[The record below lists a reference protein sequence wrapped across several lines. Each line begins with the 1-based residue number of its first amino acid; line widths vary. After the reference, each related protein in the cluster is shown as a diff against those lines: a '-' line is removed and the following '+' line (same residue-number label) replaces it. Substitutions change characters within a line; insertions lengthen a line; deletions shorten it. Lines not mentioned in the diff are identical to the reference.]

1 MVEQSVLVLEK
12 QGPNP
17 VLSEGIHDW
26 VFECHGL
33 LHNAV
38 LIIAS
43 FLFVLYLALQAK
55 KSFLRLS
62 HGRSYIIISYYA
74 SLWLVSIL
82 NLLWCFSQAWE
93 CSPGKEF
100 AWNLLSLF
108 TTSGMLFLEVSL
120 LAFLLQGNSTSGLEA
135 LTRTFGISG
144 IIVIMWFY
152 SASLQL
158 VLMVINA
165 IYLFAF
171 GIPIFINSGYPT
183 PHVKWNLWVIH
194 KLLLTLVYG
203 FILFMYHSRWRE
215 RLPARPAYYKY
226 VTIMFI
232 LNAIALFA
240 CGITG
245 NGAAFGFWLYH
256 FTVVCYHAAYLPL
269 LYITFLAD
277 FFQEEDLH
285 LENVYYSE
293 MKDAGFFEADWN

>member
-1 MVEQSVLVLEK
+1 MVELAIENEGSVLSSS
-12 QGPNP
+12 G
-17 VLSEGIHDW
+17 GFHDW
-26 VFECHGL
+26 AFQCHGFW
-33 LHNAV
+33 HNAI

-55 KSFLRLS
+55 QSFLKLS
-62 HGRSYIIISYYA
+62 NGRSYIIISYYA

-82 NLLWCFSQAWE
+82 NLAWCFSQLWE
-93 CSPGKEF
+93 CTPGKEF
-100 AWNLLSLF
+100 TWNLLSLF

-120 LAFLLQGNSTSGLEA
+120 LAFLLQGNSTNSLEA

-144 IIVIMWFY
+144 IIVGFDI
-152 SASLQL
+152 LL
-158 VLMVINA
+158 KA

-171 GIPIFINSGYPT
+171 GIPIFINSDYPT
-183 PHVKWNLWVIH
+183 PHTKWNLWVVH
-194 KLLLTLVYG
+194 RLLLTLVYG

-226 VTIMFI
+226 VTIMLI
-232 LNAIALFA
+232 LNAITLFA
-240 CGITG
+240 CGLTG

-256 FTVVCYHAAYLPL
+256 FMVVCYHAFYLPL
-269 LYITFLAD
+269 LYVTFLAD

>member
-100 AWNLLSLF
+100 AWNLLSLL

-144 IIVIMWFY
+144 IIVGFDI
-152 SASLQL
+152 LLKQ
-158 VLMVINA
+158 
-165 IYLFAF
+165 
-171 GIPIFINSGYPT
+171 G
-183 PHVKWNLWVIH
+183 
-194 KLLLTLVYG
+194 LLT
-203 FILFMYHSRWRE
+203 ISM
-215 RLPARPAYYKY
+215 
-226 VTIMFI
+226 
-232 LNAIALFA
+232 
-240 CGITG
+240 
-245 NGAAFGFWLYH
+245 
-256 FTVVCYHAAYLPL
+256 LPL
-269 LYITFLAD
+269 C
-277 FFQEEDLH
+277 
-285 LENVYYSE
+285 SS
-293 MKDAGFFEADWN
+293 